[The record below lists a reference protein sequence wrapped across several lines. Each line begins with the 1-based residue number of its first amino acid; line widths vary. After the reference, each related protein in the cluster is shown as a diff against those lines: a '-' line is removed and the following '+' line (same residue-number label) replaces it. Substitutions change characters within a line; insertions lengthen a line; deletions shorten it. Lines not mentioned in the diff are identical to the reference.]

1 MKMLC
6 VVSVYTPIP
15 KLTKFNVFLQNTI
28 SMLNLNELFKTK

>member
-28 SMLNLNELFKTK
+28 SMLNLDELFKT